1 MVKETT
7 RQRLL
12 RQAADHIGLEELAM
26 RLKASASLVDAW
38 MQGLA
43 TLPDRKFSLLADVL
57 HNFAAKK

>member
-1 MVKETT
+1 MIRETT

-12 RQAADHIGLEELAM
+12 RQAADHIGRDELAV

-38 MQGLA
+38 MHGLA
-43 TLPDRKFSLLADVL
+43 TLPDRKLSLLADVL